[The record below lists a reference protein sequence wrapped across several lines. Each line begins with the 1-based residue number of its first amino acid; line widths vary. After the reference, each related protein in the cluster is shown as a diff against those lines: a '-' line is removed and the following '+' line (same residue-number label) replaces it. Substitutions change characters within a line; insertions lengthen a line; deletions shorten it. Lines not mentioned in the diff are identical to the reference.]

1 MHFERFS
8 ELIVCVLPP
17 KMVYFFV
24 LRIYMLYR
32 FWESVQELKSLPQ
45 KDVLQRVNEI
55 WVEYLG
61 SDASCP
67 INVDSHSHE
76 ITKKNMTQPDRWS
89 FDTAAVSCKNI
100 ILNIIVSTP
109 TCTNLVTSAFN

>member
-1 MHFERFS
+1 
-8 ELIVCVLPP
+8 
-17 KMVYFFV
+17 MVYFFV
-24 LRIYMLYR
+24 LNIYMFYR

-61 SDASCP
+61 PDASCP

-89 FDTAAVSCKNI
+89 FDTAAVSSKNI
-100 ILNIIVSTP
+100 ILNK
-109 TCTNLVTSAFN
+109 F